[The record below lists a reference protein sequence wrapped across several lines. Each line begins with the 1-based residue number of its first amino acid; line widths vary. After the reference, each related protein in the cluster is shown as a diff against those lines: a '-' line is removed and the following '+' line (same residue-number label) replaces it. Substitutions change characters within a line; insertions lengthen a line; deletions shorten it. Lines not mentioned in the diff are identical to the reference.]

1 MLEKEECL
9 QLLAKHRT
17 DEVVVTTMGLT
28 VPWAKLSTHPLDY
41 ASVGSAMGH
50 AADFALGIAL
60 AKPEKEVIVLNGD
73 GSMLMCLGTLATITG
88 LSAPPSNYTLFVCDN
103 GTYEVTGN
111 QPVPG
116 NRGFSW
122 TTIAK
127 GVGFQQVYEFAE
139 ADALDAAL
147 PEILKR
153 GAVGNRAYGVG
164 GGGAATNRAYGSDGG
179 GAVGNRAYGEENA
192 EGPVFVNLKIAQAAE
207 PPPDRWGGF
216 PYPYLQES
224 LAESTDKLRRALA
237 KEC

>member
-9 QLLAKHRT
+9 AIIAKHRT
-17 DEVVVTTMGLT
+17 DEVVVTTMGMS

-60 AKPEKEVIVLNGD
+60 AKPMKEVLVLNGD

-122 TTIAK
+122 PAIAE
-127 GVGFQQVYEFAE
+127 GVGFQQVYEFEE
-139 ADALDAAL
+139 AAALDAAL

-153 GAVGNRAYGVG
+153 RAVKNRAY
-164 GGGAATNRAYGSDGG
+164 RD
-179 GAVGNRAYGEENA
+179 ENA
-192 EGPVFVNLKIAQAAE
+192 AGPVFVNLKIAQAAE

-224 LAESTDKLRRALA
+224 LAVSTVKLRRALA
-237 KEC
+237 IE